1 MSAMTPEEFRALSA
15 AGTFDKPTAGYCPG
29 FVQANLAAFPQKYA
43 LDFEAFCRANPQP
56 CPLLEVIGPDTCI
69 SQKLAPGADIR
80 DVIPRYQIWRDGVCT
95 ETLQNLRGIDTTG
108 FVYFLLGCSFS
119 FEEALVEA
127 GIRLRHIEQK
137 KNVAMYRTTIPL
149 ASVGIFSGFMV
160 VSMRP
165 IPRHQV
171 ELASRITGMFPDVH
185 GAPVHVAD
193 PEKLGII
200 NINVPDYGEFVEIQ
214 EDEVPVFWACGV
226 TPQNVLR
233 SAKLPLAIT
242 HAPGF
247 MFVSDIRNSEYA
259 VA

>member
-1 MSAMTPEEFRALSA
+1 MSPMTPEEFRALSA
-15 AGTFDKPTAGYCPG
+15 AGKCEKPTAGCCPG
-29 FVQANLAAFPQKYA
+29 FVQANLAAFPQEYA
-43 LDFEAFCRANPQP
+43 LDFEAFCRANRQP
-56 CPLLEVIGPDTCI
+56 CPLLEVIGPGTSI
-69 SQKLAPGADIR
+69 SKKLAPGADVR
-80 DVIPRYQIWRDGVCT
+80 DVIPQYQIWHDGVCT
-95 ETLQNLRGIDTTG
+95 ETVQNLRGIDTTD

-119 FEEALVEA
+119 FEEALLEA

-149 ASVGIFSGFMV
+149 ESVGIFSGTMV

-165 IPRHQV
+165 IPHHQV
-171 ELASRITGMFPDVH
+171 ELASRITGRFPDVH

-193 PEKLGII
+193 PEKIGIVTI
-200 NINVPDYGEFVEIQ
+200 NEPDYGEFVEIK

-233 SAKLPLAIT
+233 NVKLPLAIT

-247 MFVSDIRNSEYA
+247 MFVSDIKNSDYA

>member
-1 MSAMTPEEFRALSA
+1 MTPEEFRALAA
-15 AGTFDKPTAGYCPG
+15 AGTFDQPTAGCCPG

-43 LDFEAFCRANPQP
+43 IDFEAFCRANRQP
-56 CPLLEVIGPDTCI
+56 CPLLEVIGPDTCL
-69 SQKLAPGADIR
+69 SKKLAPGADIR
-80 DVIPRYQIWRDGVCT
+80 DVIPRYQVWRDGVCT
-95 ETLQNLRGIDTTG
+95 ETVQNLRGIDTTG

-149 ASVGIFSGFMV
+149 EPVGVFSGTMV

-171 ELASRITGMFPDVH
+171 EMASRITGRFPDVH

-193 PEKLGII
+193 PEKIGIMAI
-200 NINVPDYGEFVEIQ
+200 DTPDYGEFVEIK

-233 SAKLPLAIT
+233 SAKLPLAVT